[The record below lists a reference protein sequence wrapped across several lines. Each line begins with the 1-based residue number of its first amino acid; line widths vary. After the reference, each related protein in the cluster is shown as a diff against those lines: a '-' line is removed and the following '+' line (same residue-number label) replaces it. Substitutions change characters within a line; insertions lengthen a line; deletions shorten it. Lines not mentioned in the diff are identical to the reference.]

1 MEDVMTI
8 EHGSYSVTLD
18 GRVLSISLSG
28 MFNEFA
34 TTTVCQKIQS
44 QIEVLNKQRFGIL
57 LDCSSYEG
65 STREAHQ
72 ISNLFL
78 LWLNKQA
85 CSARA
90 IIYSQKLY
98 FDIVKNE
105 QPALFELQNRKEF
118 DDLTEAK
125 AWLALQL

>member
-1 MEDVMTI
+1 MTI
-8 EHGSYSVTLD
+8 EHGSYSITLD
-18 GRVLSISLSG
+18 GRVLSITLSG
-28 MFNEFA
+28 MFNDIA
-34 TTTVCQKIQS
+34 TQNVCYKIKS
-44 QIEVLNKQRFGIL
+44 EVESLNGRSFGVL
-57 LDCSSYEG
+57 LDCTTYEG

-72 ISNLFL
+72 ISNQFL

-118 DDLTEAK
+118 HDLVEAK
-125 AWLALQL
+125 SWLAVQL

>member
-1 MEDVMTI
+1 MTI
-8 EHGSYSVTLD
+8 EHGNYSVMLD
-18 GRVLSISLSG
+18 GKILSIALSG
-28 MFNEFA
+28 MFNDIA
-34 TTTVCQKIQS
+34 TQNVCQKIQNQVENLHEQS
-44 QIEVLNKQRFGIL
+44 FGIL
-57 LDCSSYEG
+57 LDCTTYEG

-72 ISNLFL
+72 ISNQFL

-105 QPALFELQNRKEF
+105 QPALFELHNRKEF
-118 DDLTEAK
+118 YDLAEAK
-125 AWLALQL
+125 AWLTIQL

>member
-1 MEDVMTI
+1 MTI
-8 EHGSYSVTLD
+8 EHGSYSITLD
-18 GRVLSISLSG
+18 GRVLSITLSG
-28 MFNEFA
+28 MFNDIA
-34 TTTVCQKIQS
+34 TKNVCYKIKSEVESLKGQS
-44 QIEVLNKQRFGIL
+44 FGVL
-57 LDCSSYEG
+57 LDCTTYEG

-72 ISNLFL
+72 ISNQFL

-118 DDLTEAK
+118 HDLLEAK
-125 AWLALQL
+125 SWLTVQL

>member
-1 MEDVMTI
+1 MTI

-18 GRVLSISLSG
+18 GKVLSVTLSG

-34 TTTVCQKIQS
+34 TTTVCQKIKNQVDS
-44 QIEVLNKQRFGIL
+44 LNKENFGIL
-57 LDCSSYEG
+57 LNCATYEG
-65 STREAHQ
+65 STREAHK

-78 LWLNKQA
+78 LWLNKQT

-105 QPALFELQNRKEF
+105 QPALFELLNRKEF
-118 DDLTEAK
+118 YDLTEAK
-125 AWLALQL
+125 AWLASQL

>member
-1 MEDVMTI
+1 MTN
-8 EHGSYSVTLD
+8 EHGSYSIILD
-18 GRVLSISLSG
+18 GKVLSITLSG
-28 MFNEFA
+28 MFNDIA
-34 TTTVCQKIQS
+34 TQNVCHKIQS
-44 QIEVLNKQRFGIL
+44 EVESLNRQNFGIL
-57 LDCSSYEG
+57 LDCTTYEG

-72 ISNLFL
+72 ISNQFL

-118 DDLTEAK
+118 HDLAEAK
-125 AWLALQL
+125 AWLTEQL